1 MLVKL
6 STKQARKRRA
16 KDLFGEIG
24 IPRKLLNIN
33 NTYKTAKGLDL
44 DVSTAILYLAPYDE
58 SGVNLCPKASKGCAR
73 SCLYT
78 AGHGSMDVVE
88 RARLSKT
95 HYYLRKN
102 AEFML
107 HLEKDIAAFRRNAKR
122 RGLVPCVRLNGTS
135 DIHWE
140 RKGFFGADGQWYES
154 MMHRFP
160 DLQFYDYTKFT
171 PEERPGVAEL
181 NNYHVTFSRAEDN
194 HDRAMEALD
203 GGWNVAVVF
212 RKHLPETWHGV
223 PVLDGDVSDVRFYDK
238 PGHIVGLKAKGQARK
253 DTSGFVVDGGER

>member
-24 IPRKLLNIN
+24 VPRKLLNIN
-33 NTYKTAKGLDL
+33 STYKTAKGLDL

-95 HYYLRKN
+95 HYYLRKKCRVHAASREGHRCIP
-102 AEFML
+102 AE
-107 HLEKDIAAFRRNAKR
+107 R
-122 RGLVPCVRLNGTS
+122 
-135 DIHWE
+135 
-140 RKGFFGADGQWYES
+140 
-154 MMHRFP
+154 
-160 DLQFYDYTKFT
+160 
-171 PEERPGVAEL
+171 
-181 NNYHVTFSRAEDN
+181 
-194 HDRAMEALD
+194 
-203 GGWNVAVVF
+203 
-212 RKHLPETWHGV
+212 
-223 PVLDGDVSDVRFYDK
+223 
-238 PGHIVGLKAKGQARK
+238 
-253 DTSGFVVDGGER
+253 